1 MNTKNLFLECLNDV
15 PKDVSI
21 EVDLSFDIAS
31 RIDAL
36 LVERGLS
43 QKEFADMMGKR
54 ESEVSKWLKG
64 THNFTLRTLA
74 KISAVLD
81 SPIVQV
87 VAKQPNVYT
96 QQSYSVN
103 VNLLI
108 TPSQPAYS
116 YHRTSNNGM
125 MGYGN
130 YTQMSGLLN

>member
-1 MNTKNLFLECLNDV
+1 MSAKNLFLECLSNV

-31 RIDAL
+31 RIDAIL
-36 LVERGLS
+36 AERGLS
-43 QKEFADMMGKR
+43 QKEFAEMMGKR

-81 SPIVQV
+81 RPIVQV
-87 VAKQPNVYT
+87 VAKQPNKYE
-96 QQSYSVN
+96 QQSYSVS

-108 TPSQPAYS
+108 APKKPTYS
-116 YHRTSNNGM
+116 YLRTSYNTIGRNM
-125 MGYGN
+125 DYKQIN
-130 YTQMSGLLN
+130 

>member
-1 MNTKNLFLECLNDV
+1 MGAKNLFLDCLNDV
-15 PKDVSI
+15 PKDISI

-31 RIDAL
+31 KIDTL
-36 LVERGLS
+36 LAERGLS
-43 QKEFADMMGKR
+43 QKEFAEMMGKR

-103 VNLLI
+103 VNLII

-116 YHRTSNNGM
+116 YHRVSDNGVI
-125 MGYGN
+125 GYGN